1 MLRLEVYREIE
12 RIVKEMRE
20 VEGVVGIILFG
31 SYSRGEQ
38 EEGSDIDLL
47 TVFRDERS
55 LKENQEEIYKI
66 TAKSNLFLQVITLT
80 IKELK
85 SSHLLKSVIRDG
97 KAYYLDREM
106 KKLLNTIYVPYALI
120 TYRMTNL
127 KPKDKVT
134 FIQKLEGRG
143 KGKYRYKGLIQELNG
158 YKVGK
163 GVIMIPVKNLKKIT
177 EYLEKKNVD
186 YVIRYVWV

>member
-1 MLRLEVYREIE
+1 LEVYREIE

-163 GVIMIPVKNLKKIT
+163 GVIMIPVKNLKKIK

>member
-106 KKLLNTIYVPYALI
+106 KKLLNAIYVPYALI